1 VRPTPAAFGRDVGA
15 ALEAV
20 LVKALALSPGDRY
33 PDARAFRDALDA
45 ALAHPSVVEAAAEPR
60 EVSAADGASRASVTA
75 TPAPEDPARSSG
87 GAPSTGRV
95 LIAQVA
101 LVVVLVAALVG
112 LLRGRPSEPPRVEA
126 RARADGTFND
136 AAHPDVIR
144 EAATTRRLA
153 RPGRIVRRDA
163 SPEPADGERATTPVT
178 PTTPDAG
185 AGETRPDV
193 TAEPVREPIAD
204 AGRASVAPTSGRAR
218 VTWALRWPR
227 ARRATG
233 TTGSF
238 SGSRSPEPSRSPAGS
253 PGS

>member
-1 VRPTPAAFGRDVGA
+1 MSATNAIDEAPYGRDEDAVAKAALSPVRPTPAAFGRDVGA

-45 ALAHPSVVEAAAEPR
+45 ALAHPSVVEAA
-60 EVSAADGASRASVTA
+60 
-75 TPAPEDPARSSG
+75 ARSSG

-153 RPGRIVRRDA
+153 RPVRIVRRDA
-163 SPEPADGERATTPVT
+163 SSEPADGERAPTPVT

-185 AGETRPDV
+185 AGETRPDTT
-193 TAEPVREPIAD
+193 TAPVQEPIAD
-204 AGRASVAPTSGRAR
+204 AGRATSDFGNAP
-218 VTWALRWPR
+218 
-227 ARRATG
+227 
-233 TTGSF
+233 
-238 SGSRSPEPSRSPAGS
+238 SPEE
-253 PGS
+253 